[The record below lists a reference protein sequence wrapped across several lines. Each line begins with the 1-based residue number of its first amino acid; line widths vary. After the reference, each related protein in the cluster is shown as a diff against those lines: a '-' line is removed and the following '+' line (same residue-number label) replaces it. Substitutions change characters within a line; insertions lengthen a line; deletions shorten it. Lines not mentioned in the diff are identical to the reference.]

1 MVGMFSYQDMTNLEI
16 LKQRRNLYLKAE
28 RDILS
33 GQTVEIE
40 GMRITRAD
48 LETVRR
54 MINNLTN
61 EIAEMSRGKRRPRI
75 RIGVPM

>member
-1 MVGMFSYQDMTNLEI
+1 MFSYQDMTSLEI
-16 LKQRRNLYLKAE
+16 LKQRLVLYRQAE

-61 EIAEMSRGKRRPRI
+61 EIAEMSRTKRRPRI

>member
-1 MVGMFSYQDMTNLEI
+1 MFSYQDMTSLEI
-16 LKQRRNLYLKAE
+16 LKQRLLLYRQAE
-28 RDILS
+28 REILS

-48 LETVRR
+48 LEIVRK

-61 EIAEMSRGKRRPRI
+61 QIAEMTRKERRPRI